1 MPEGR
6 CFDSLQSLISK
17 SIDVRK
23 VDWLVLNGWEVL
35 NLANSLVWVFEL
47 LLFASC
53 LFVSFVES
61 IFWTGL
67 YWARH
72 ILSSIVKMARG
83 AWLACGRSLR
93 EANFFLNGFVD
104 VLVSRHL
111 WHYFAY
117 LDALGRGGKDK
128 ASHEGVVACVMTL
141 TSSLLVLR
149 ELRILLLAV
158 CLENQVVAIVFV
170 VSALAKQ
177 ML

>member
-1 MPEGR
+1 
-6 CFDSLQSLISK
+6 
-17 SIDVRK
+17 
-23 VDWLVLNGWEVL
+23 
-35 NLANSLVWVFEL
+35 
-47 LLFASC
+47 
-53 LFVSFVES
+53 
-61 IFWTGL
+61 
-67 YWARH
+67 
-72 ILSSIVKMARG
+72 MARG

-111 WHYFAY
+111 RHYFAY